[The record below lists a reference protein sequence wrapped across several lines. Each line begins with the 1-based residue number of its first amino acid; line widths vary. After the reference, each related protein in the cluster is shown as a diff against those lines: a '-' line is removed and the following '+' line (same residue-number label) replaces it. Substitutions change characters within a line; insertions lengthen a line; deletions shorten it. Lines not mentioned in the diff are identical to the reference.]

1 MLKDI
6 PNKFLLDAK
15 NAPRINQR
23 FICSGTGSCPF
34 SHFAI
39 LLGKCVGLVT
49 NPWGVQRHERPPWIC
64 FLGVV
69 RTADIALLRLQA
81 LKSLVVLRIRSAS
94 RGHREAG

>member
-6 PNKFLLDAK
+6 RREFLLDAK
-15 NAPRINQR
+15 NAPRIDQGY
-23 FICSGTGSCPF
+23 ICFGTGFCPF

-39 LLGKCVGLVT
+39 LQGKCVGLVT
-49 NPWGVQRHERPPWIC
+49 NPWGAQKHEKPPWSC
-64 FLGVV
+64 FQGVV

-81 LKSLVVLRIRSAS
+81 LKSPVVLRVRSAS